1 MNEAFR
7 GMCLGFLDRKAK
19 HLQSHIALHTF
30 QNFIRLAL
38 LLPIEWRTDGLQ
50 CLHKVISAR
59 EINVKT
65 IVDPSLNDFN
75 SLGRLIGVILQGI
88 SQQSYVHMGLY
99 SSRIA
104 KALHTAHQTRQLL
117 GYRLHNGL

>member
-1 MNEAFR
+1 MYQAFK
-7 GMCLGFLDRKAK
+7 GMCLWFLHRKAK

-30 QNFIRLAL
+30 QDFIRLAL
-38 LLPIEWRTDGLQ
+38 LFPIEWRTNGLQ
-50 CLHKVISAR
+50 CLHEVISA
-59 EINVKT
+59 INTNVKR
-65 IVDPSLNDFN
+65 IVDPSLNDCN

-117 GYRLHNGL
+117 GNRLHNGF

>member
-1 MNEAFR
+1 
-7 GMCLGFLDRKAK
+7 MCLGFLDRKAK

-65 IVDPSLNDFN
+65 IVDRNSNDFN

-117 GYRLHNGL
+117 GNRLHNGF